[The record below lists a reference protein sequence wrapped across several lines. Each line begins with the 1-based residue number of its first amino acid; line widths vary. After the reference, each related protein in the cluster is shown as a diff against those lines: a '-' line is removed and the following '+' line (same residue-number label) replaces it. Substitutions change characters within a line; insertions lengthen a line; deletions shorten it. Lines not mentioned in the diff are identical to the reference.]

1 MIDQDKKSELERISE
16 QLSSLRESVNKVT
29 ANTKGYAEKRDKLNI
44 ELKNLRQEI
53 EELRNQRDS
62 MNQKVKILKQNRDDK
77 NTKIKILIQEM
88 QLHMPKIAE
97 LKKKI
102 SRKNRAELQAE
113 FDKIEWKI
121 QTTPLKMQ
129 EEKRLIDR
137 VKQLETQLNIYKK
150 IDQHTEKISNNRKE
164 IDVLQTNVETA
175 HQELTEVAERS
186 QNVHKKM
193 MLKIAGFKLKKTEAD
208 NFHRDYIQ
216 EIERTKPLQ
225 VEIRKLI
232 KQKRKLKAE
241 MQEEDEKRKKN
252 AEQALKEK
260 LGSQAKEKMQRGEKL
275 SWNEFK
281 LLEDQNSPD

>member
-1 MIDQDKKSELERISE
+1 MTDQDKKSELKRISE
-16 QLSSLRESVNKVT
+16 QLSSLRESVNKAT
-29 ANTKGYAEKRDKLNI
+29 ANTKGYAEKRGKLNI
-44 ELKNLRQEI
+44 ELKKLRQEI
-53 EELRNQRDS
+53 EELRSQRDS

-77 NTKIKILIQEM
+77 NIKIRTLIQEM

-102 SRKNRAELQAE
+102 SRKNRAELQTE

-150 IDQHTEKISNNRKE
+150 IDQHTEKISDNRKE
-164 IDVLQTNVETA
+164 IDELQKNVETA

-186 QNVHKKM
+186 QNVHKKL

-208 NFHRDYIQ
+208 NFHRNYIQ
-216 EIERTKPLQ
+216 EIERVMPLR

-260 LGSQAKEKMQRGEKL
+260 LGSQAKEKIQRGEKL